1 MTISDDTLPPAALRA
16 ELPMNPLRKAV
27 RYATPVVKLGMRR
40 LVGAKSP
47 FQMTL
52 SLTNH
57 CNFLCDYCEIPLQ
70 VRGEMSTAEWCAAID
85 DLQAAGMGRAAIM
98 GGEPLIRKDVGEIIR
113 HLKRRGV
120 HASLNTNG
128 WLVAD
133 RIEDLAV
140 LDLACVSL
148 DGPPSVQDAQRHPD
162 SYGRVIHAIEV
173 LRQRQVPTVTM
184 TVVTPAGIEHI
195 DHVLDVASF
204 HGVRAYFHLEHD
216 KEVDKVS
223 AVSAGLSQARIA
235 ELARHLRDLKKRG
248 RPVGNSYESLKSHES
263 RRCLTTCEEC
273 FGGTYFGYIF
283 SDGTLSHCIFT
294 QSHVE
299 RGNGRKH
306 GFARAFQDLA
316 APQGPGCSCLPYHEV
331 NRMLSFDVRVLFGAL
346 DVALRSAV
354 R

>member
-1 MTISDDTLPPAALRA
+1 MKASDDTIPHPLLRA
-16 ELPMNPLRKAV
+16 DAPVNPLRKAV
-27 RYATPVVKLGMRR
+27 RYATPVVKLGVRR
-40 LVGAKSP
+40 LAGRKSP

-70 VRGEMSTAEWCAAID
+70 QRGEMSTAEWCAAID
-85 DLQAAGMGRAAIM
+85 ELQAAGMGRAAIM

-140 LDLACVSL
+140 LDLVCVSL
-148 DGPPSVQDAQRHPD
+148 DGPASVQDAQRHPD
-162 SYGRVIHAIEV
+162 SYARVIRAIDV

-184 TVVTPAGIEHI
+184 TVVTPAGIDHVE
-195 DHVLDVASF
+195 HVLDVADAY
-204 HGVRAYFHLEHD
+204 GVQAYFHLEHD

-223 AVSAGLSQARIA
+223 AVSPGLSQVRVA

-248 RPVGNSYESLKSHES
+248 RRVGNSYESLKSQES
-263 RRCLTTCEEC
+263 RRYLTTCDEC

-294 QSHVE
+294 QAHVE
-299 RGNGRKH
+299 RGNGRTH

-316 APQGPGCSCLPYHEV
+316 PPQATGCSCLPYHEV

-354 R
+354 S